1 MRDTVHPQLLL
12 PVFDGGVRKRRELT
26 MAASA
31 ETSAWVVAF
40 LTASKSGG
48 TTCRAPEMSMA
59 GALQVT
65 LVKSREK
72 SAVPEAEAAGRSHL
86 ELMSGAMW
94 LPCIVPCT
102 LPSPS
107 TNDGGRCIPCST
119 RCSLCTTT
127 SLDVRDWFLRS
138 FSACIHESTAR
149 LDCRV
154 LSRLVCCLAQWPV
167 VSQLPQSQAMFAGQ
181 QASDSQG
188 RMLSLV
194 TLGM

>member
-1 MRDTVHPQLLL
+1 
-12 PVFDGGVRKRRELT
+12 

-31 ETSAWVVAF
+31 EISAWVVAF

-107 TNDGGRCIPCST
+107 TKDGGRCIPCST

-127 SLDVRDWFLRS
+127 SLAASRKQWAVHNSNLNAHNQFLRTY
-138 FSACIHESTAR
+138 SACASTAR
-149 LDCRV
+149 LDCCF
-154 LSRLVCCLAQWPV
+154 LSQLLCCWAQWLV
-167 VSQLPQSQAMFAGQ
+167 LQLPLSLPMFKGQ

-194 TLGM
+194 TFGM